1 MYLQNYENSFYPEI
15 AIVWLPK
22 LGING
27 YLSIGGEEE
36 KSVFDDASESFQTRT
51 ANRMQTHKHGLGG
64 VGREGVR

>member
-15 AIVWLPK
+15 AIVWLSK
-22 LGING
+22 LEINA
-27 YLSIGGEEE
+27 YLSIEGEEE